1 MPERKK
7 NKYFHF
13 KDSSVNILFCFVSVP
28 NGTVRYGTVR
38 YGTVRYGAVRYGT
51 VRYGTVRYGTWP
63 MCCQFICFGNF
74 TNGYNFL
81 CVTMINSEI
90 HSAGIVRC
98 YIRNSRHC
106 EMYRSISTDTTK
118 SPCYHHYSAACVDG
132 INNIYSSCL

>member
-51 VRYGTVRYGTWP
+51 VRYVADVLPVHMFWE
-63 MCCQFICFGNF
+63 FHKW
-74 TNGYNFL
+74 L
-81 CVTMINSEI
+81 
-90 HSAGIVRC
+90 
-98 YIRNSRHC
+98 
-106 EMYRSISTDTTK
+106 
-118 SPCYHHYSAACVDG
+118 
-132 INNIYSSCL
+132 